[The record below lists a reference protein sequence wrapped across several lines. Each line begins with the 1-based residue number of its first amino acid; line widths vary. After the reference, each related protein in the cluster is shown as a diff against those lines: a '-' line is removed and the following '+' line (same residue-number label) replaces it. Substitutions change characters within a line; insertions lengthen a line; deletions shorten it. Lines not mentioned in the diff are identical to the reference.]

1 MLPADAR
8 VFALVPA
15 AGRGARMGAAVPK
28 QYLSL
33 EGRTLAEHTVSRL
46 LACARIERVMVAVA
60 QDDPWWSALPV
71 ARQRRVSTTTGG
83 AERADSVLRGLQAL
97 SSWANDDDWVLVHD
111 MARPCL
117 RVSDIHRLLDACG
130 EQGAILA
137 LPVTD
142 TVKQAGAT
150 AQIVATLPRD
160 QIWRALTP
168 QLFPL
173 GALRDALQSAL
184 TRGVP
189 VTDEASAM
197 EACGWQP
204 ALVPGQADNIKV
216 TAPEDLAL
224 AAFFLAQQEERRT
237 HEPAYRSGV

>member
-15 AGRGARMGAAVPK
+15 AGSGTRMAAALPK

-33 EGRTLAEHTVSRL
+33 DGRTLAEHTVNRL

-60 QDDPWWSALPV
+60 ADDPWWSALPV
-71 ARQRRVSTTTGG
+71 ARQRRVSTTIGG
-83 AERADSVLRGLQAL
+83 AERADSVLRGVQAL
-97 SSWANDDDWVLVHD
+97 ADWARDDDWVLVHD

-137 LPVTD
+137 SPVTD
-142 TVKQAGAT
+142 TVKQADAEGR
-150 AQIVATLPRD
+150 ISATLPRSC
-160 QIWRALTP
+160 IWRALTP

-173 GALRDALQSAL
+173 GALREALQAAL
-184 TRGVP
+184 ANGLQ

-197 EACGWQP
+197 EARGWQP
-204 ALVPGQADNIKV
+204 VLVLGRADNIKV
-216 TAPEDLAL
+216 TVPEDLAL
-224 AAFFLAQQEERRT
+224 AAFYLAQQED
-237 HEPAYRSGV
+237 A